1 MAESEKVFYPN
12 LVKAMKDKNVTK
24 TDLAT
29 LLGVHFNTIT
39 DKIEGRTTSDNRKY
53 NVGFTFLE
61 SLVINRTLF
70 KEYDIVWLFDCETVH
85 SVTA

>member
-1 MAESEKVFYPN
+1 MAKVFYPH
-12 LVKAMKDKNVTK
+12 LVEAMQKKGVTK

-39 DKIEGRTTSDNRKY
+39 DKIEGRTTSDTKTY
-53 NVGFTFLE
+53 NVGFSFLE

-70 KEYDIVWLFDCETVH
+70 KEYDLVWLFDCDVLH
-85 SVTA
+85 PVSA

>member
-1 MAESEKVFYPN
+1 MERAFYPN
-12 LVKAMKDKNVTK
+12 LEKAMKDKNVTK

-39 DKIEGRTTSDNRKY
+39 DKIEGRTTSNNKKF
-53 NVGFTFLE
+53 NIGFTFLE
-61 SLVINRTLF
+61 SLVISRTLF
-70 KEYDIVWLFDCETVH
+70 KEYDLIWLFDCETVH